1 MRPSARNANAN
12 PDSAGAI
19 ACQRSGEDR
28 RKRVI
33 WSLIYGS
40 VQRRRRS
47 ARRTEDSATF
57 IADWHSPSLMYVVVA
72 ILLLS
77 ATDAILTLQLL
88 QIGAHE
94 ANIFMVGLIHGDLQT
109 FAAVKMGLTGLGVI
123 YLVIR
128 NEALLFGRLQVR
140 YVLHFVLVCY
150 IALIGYELTLLSA
163 VKSMM

>member
-1 MRPSARNANAN
+1 MIPPTGDTRMN
-12 PDSAGAI
+12 PGAPAAI
-19 ACQRSGEDR
+19 ACRRNRVDR

-40 VQRRRRS
+40 VQRRRRN
-47 ARRTEDSATF
+47 ARREEDRATF

-94 ANIFMVGLIHGDLQT
+94 ANIFMLGLIHGDLAT
-109 FAAVKMGLTGLGVI
+109 FAATKMALTGLGVT

-128 NEALLFGRLQVR
+128 NESLLFGCLQVR

-150 IALIGYELTLLSA
+150 ILLIGYEVTLLSTLGR
-163 VKSMM
+163 MM

>member
-1 MRPSARNANAN
+1 MDRSARNASAN
-12 PDSAGAI
+12 PTSSVAI
-19 ACQRSGEDR
+19 ACQRTGEDR

-33 WSLIYGS
+33 WSMIYGS

-47 ARRTEDSATF
+47 ARRSEDAATF

-88 QIGAHE
+88 QIGAQE

-109 FAAVKMGLTGLGVI
+109 FAATKMALTGLGVT

-128 NEALLFGRLQVR
+128 NQALLFGRLQVR
-140 YVLHFVLVCY
+140 YVLHFVLLCY
-150 IALIGYELTLLSA
+150 IVLIGYELTLLASL
-163 VKSMM
+163 KQMM